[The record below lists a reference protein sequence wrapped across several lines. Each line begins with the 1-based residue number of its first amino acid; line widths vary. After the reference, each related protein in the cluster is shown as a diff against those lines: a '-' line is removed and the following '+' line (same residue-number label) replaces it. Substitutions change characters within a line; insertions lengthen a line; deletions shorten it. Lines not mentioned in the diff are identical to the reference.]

1 MHGRT
6 SSPGSRGRNR
16 LIRAAGY
23 GAGVPALDHLVL
35 ATPDPAEMRARI
47 AERTGVELGAGGPHL
62 GRGTRNWL
70 GRLGPSGYL
79 ELIGPD
85 PDQPEPAEPRPFGV
99 DDLAG
104 PALVTWCARHDDLDG
119 LRASAVTAGVEL
131 GAPFAMARDA
141 PAGRLRWR
149 LSMPAGDTHGG
160 IVPFFIDWRDSPH
173 PSTTS
178 VDGLALVDFGG
189 EHPDP
194 SMVTPILD
202 VLGVDLPV
210 AVGPRPRLVA
220 TLHGP
225 AGDLALE

>member
-1 MHGRT
+1 
-6 SSPGSRGRNR
+6 
-16 LIRAAGY
+16 
-23 GAGVPALDHLVL
+23 VPALDHLVL

-85 PDQPEPAEPRPFGV
+85 ADQPEPAEPRPFGL

-104 PALVTWCARHDDLDG
+104 PALVTWCAREDDLDG
-119 LRASAVTAGVEL
+119 LRASAATAGVEL
-131 GAPFAMARDA
+131 GAPFSMARDA
-141 PAGRLRWR
+141 PSGRLRWR

-160 IVPFFIDWRDSPH
+160 IVPFFIDWRDSAH

-178 VDGLALVDFGG
+178 AEGLVLVDFGA

-194 SMVTPILD
+194 SAVTPILD
-202 VLGVDLPV
+202 ALGVELPV
-210 AVGPRPRLVA
+210 AVGPWPRLVA
-220 TLHGP
+220 TLRGP
-225 AGDLALE
+225 AGDLELT